1 MAEVPVV
8 DIKGQEVGRLSV
20 SDLIFGAEVRPDLMH
35 QVVVAQLAAR
45 RAGTAST
52 KTRGEVRGGGAK
64 PWRQKGTGR
73 ARHGSRRSPL
83 WVGGGVVFGPKPR
96 DYSKKVPR
104 KVRRKALF
112 SAFSAK
118 VKEGA
123 WLVVD
128 ELTLPALKTKYA
140 AEVIA
145 ALTDARRILLLLATE
160 ERELAR
166 AFRNLPQVNIYTAP
180 YVSVYDLLLHE
191 VVIATRAAMR
201 RIEEEWVSR

>member
-1 MAEVPVV
+1 
-8 DIKGQEVGRLSV
+8 
-20 SDLIFGAEVRPDLMH
+20 
-35 QVVVAQLAAR
+35 
-45 RAGTAST
+45 
-52 KTRGEVRGGGAK
+52 
-64 PWRQKGTGR
+64 
-73 ARHGSRRSPL
+73 
-83 WVGGGVVFGPKPR
+83 
-96 DYSKKVPR
+96 
-104 KVRRKALF
+104 LF